1 MNKKPKKGVFTWLDL
16 KMHKKLTN
24 DLVEHAKILS
34 EKFYK
39 YESVC
44 DLDCSRFFDPK
55 TVEDYNYIFI
65 SDWAFDCAVPYI
77 QFTAIDDRD
86 EVCDVAE
93 IAISFFKM
101 TLPQI
106 EKLEKECEKIKKKT
120 DKKKTD
126 KKDAEDEEYKT
137 YLKLKEKFKDREF
150 PDL

>member
-1 MNKKPKKGVFTWLDL
+1 MEKKSSKKLKKGVFTWMDL

-39 YESVC
+39 YESVF
-44 DLDCSRFFDPK
+44 DLDCSNFFDPK
-55 TVEDYNYIFI
+55 TLGDYNYIFV

-86 EVCDVAE
+86 EVRDVAE

-101 TLPQI
+101 TLDQI
-106 EKLEKECEKIKKKT
+106 DKLEKECEKIKKKT
-120 DKKKTD
+120 DKKE
-126 KKDAEDEEYKT
+126 AEDEEYKT
-137 YLKLKEKFKDREF
+137 FLRLKEKFEGK
-150 PDL
+150 

>member
-1 MNKKPKKGVFTWLDL
+1 MEKKSSKKPKKGVFTLMDL

-24 DLVEHAKILS
+24 DLVEHAKMLS
-34 EKFYK
+34 KKFYQ
-39 YESVC
+39 YESVF
-44 DLDCSRFFDPK
+44 DLDCSNFFDPK
-55 TVEDYNYIFI
+55 TIEDYNYIFV

-86 EVCDVAE
+86 EVRDVAE

-120 DKKKTD
+120 DKK
-126 KKDAEDEEYKT
+126 DAEEEEYKT
-137 YLKLKEKFKDREF
+137 FLKLKEKFKDREF